1 MKTLHTILL
10 LTFAHFAF
18 GQTKAKEYIDVSFIL
33 PWKSVK
39 ISLSKGT
46 TDIYTT
52 TTDSTTVLIYQD
64 LESGYYKLSATN
76 NENVSEYRDS
86 ILVKAGQKIT
96 ANIELDSTC
105 FFNYPKNYLPTCPA
119 GHKDG
124 ILKIRYR
131 NERNKLKGIKSY
143 LVTYTATGCI
153 QRYYCTKHDLK
164 F

>member
-1 MKTLHTILL
+1 MKTLHTILF

-18 GQTKAKEYIDVSFIL
+18 GQTKVKEYIDVSFNL
-33 PWKSVK
+33 PWRTVK

-52 TTDSTTVLIYQD
+52 ITDSTTVLIYQD

-76 NENVSEYRDS
+76 SENVSEYRDS

-96 ANIELDSTC
+96 VNIGLDSTC
-105 FFNYPKNYLPTCPA
+105 LFNYPKKHLPSCPT
-119 GHKDG
+119 GHNDG

-131 NERNKLKGIKSY
+131 NETNKLKGIKY
-143 LVTYTATGCI
+143 
-153 QRYYCTKHDLK
+153 
-164 F
+164 